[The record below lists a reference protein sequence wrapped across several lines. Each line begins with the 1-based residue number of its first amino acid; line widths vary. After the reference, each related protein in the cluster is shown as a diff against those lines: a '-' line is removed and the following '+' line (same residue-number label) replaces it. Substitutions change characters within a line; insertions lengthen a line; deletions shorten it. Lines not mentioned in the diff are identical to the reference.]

1 VLSRPRVEKPVIDP
15 QRYPVVLVTEEQL
28 NELMRRPSMRQVNR
42 YPRTAYT
49 PVSRWTRWAAAAI
62 VFALVGAVGGLTWF
76 FAPQPAMASFPW
88 AGTPRAPTITTG
100 ASFSVTIASLESGD
114 EAGATAT
121 RVRAFGLPAFT
132 RRSPGKEQLYQ
143 AMVGPYVSLDE
154 AERTQRRLSVMG
166 YRGGRIFVDESLRT
180 TVYEQEPASPAQKDI
195 AALIVG
201 APERHS
207 FVLELPEEPSQ
218 VTSRRTTDAA
228 FDVDVSP
235 LPGPMPAQQWR
246 VPEGVHLLQ
255 AVTME
260 ELSAPGGGQYLRAR
274 LTLPEFAKAN
284 VRNEGRRIYVDLTWP
299 VAEDDVRA
307 PRRAIVEEALEPAA
321 PATAARPGNSRPG
334 SSVRQ
339 DEQYRDA
346 IAPIH
351 RRIAEARPFLQSAAK
366 SGSVE
371 VLGALDQTLAAIESS
386 LTSMSVPASAAPQ
399 HQLLVAATRSVR
411 DGLAPGFTGDRQ
423 EHLQKAFAM
432 FDGAVAPAVPT
443 AVPAATP
450 GLR

>member
-1 VLSRPRVEKPVIDP
+1 VLTRPRVEQPVIDP

-28 NELMRRPSMRQVNR
+28 AELMRRPSMRQVNR
-42 YPRTAYT
+42 HPRAPYAY
-49 PVSRWTRWAAAAI
+49 VRRWTRWAAAAI
-62 VFALVGAVGGLTWF
+62 VFAMVAAVGGLTWF

-88 AGTPRAPTITTG
+88 AATPRVPTMTTG

-114 EAGATAT
+114 EAGETAT

-132 RRSPGKEQLYQ
+132 RRSPGKEQMYQ

-154 AERTQRRLSVMG
+154 AERAQRRLSGIG

-180 TVYEQEPASPAQKDI
+180 GVHEQEPVGAGMKDI

-201 APERHS
+201 APERLS

-218 VTSRRTTDAA
+218 VTSRRTTESA
-228 FDVDVSP
+228 FDVDVTP

-260 ELSAPGGGQYLRAR
+260 ELSAPGGSKYLRAR

-284 VRNEGRRIYVDLTWP
+284 VRNEGRRVYVDLTWP

-307 PRRAIVEEALEPAA
+307 PRRTVEEAAEPAA
-321 PATAARPGNSRPG
+321 ASPRPKAPVASPA
-334 SSVRQ
+334 RQ
-339 DEQYRDA
+339 DEQYNEA
-346 IAPIH
+346 MGPVH
-351 RRIAEARPFLQSAAK
+351 RRISEVRPFLQSAAS
-366 SGSVE
+366 SGSPE
-371 VLGALDQTLAAIESS
+371 VLRALDQTLAALESS
-386 LTSMSVPASAAPQ
+386 LTTMSVPASAAPQ
-399 HQLLVAATRSVR
+399 HQLLVAATRSAR
-411 DGLAPGFTGDRQ
+411 TGLDPAFTGDRQ
-423 EHLQKAFAM
+423 AHLKKAFDM
-432 FDGAVAPAVPT
+432 FDGATAPAAPT
-443 AVPAATP
+443 ATP
-450 GLR
+450 GLQ

>member
-1 VLSRPRVEKPVIDP
+1 VLTRTRVEKPVIDP

-28 NELMRRPSMRQVNR
+28 AELMRRPSMRQVNR
-42 YPRTAYT
+42 HPRAPYV
-49 PVSRWTRWAAAAI
+49 PVRQWTRWAAAAI
-62 VFALVGAVGGLTWF
+62 VFALVAAVGGLTWF

-88 AGTPRAPTITTG
+88 AATPRVPTMTTG

-132 RRSPGKEQLYQ
+132 RRSPGKEQMYQ

-154 AERTQRRLSVMG
+154 AERAQRRLSGMG

-180 TVYEQEPASPAQKDI
+180 SGHGQEPVSLGHKDI

-201 APERHS
+201 APERLS

-218 VTSRRTTDAA
+218 VTSRRTTETA
-228 FDVDVSP
+228 FDIDVSP
-235 LPGPMPAQQWR
+235 LPGPMPAQEWR

-260 ELSAPGGGQYLRAR
+260 ELSAPGGSQYLRAR

-284 VRNEGRRIYVDLTWP
+284 VRNEGRRVYVDLTWP

-307 PRRAIVEEALEPAA
+307 PRRAVEEAAEPAA
-321 PATAARPGNSRPG
+321 AVYESPRPKAPV
-334 SSVRQ
+334 SSSGRQ
-339 DEQYRDA
+339 DEQYREA
-346 IAPIH
+346 MSPVH
-351 RRIAEARPFLQSAAK
+351 RRIAEVRPFLQSAAK

-371 VLGALDQTLAAIESS
+371 VLRALDQTLAALESS

-399 HQLLVAATRSVR
+399 HQLLVAATRSAR
-411 DGLAPGFTGDRQ
+411 AGLDPAFTGDRQ
-423 EHLQKAFAM
+423 AHLQKAFDM
-432 FDGAVAPAVPT
+432 FDGATAP

-450 GLR
+450 GLP

>member
-1 VLSRPRVEKPVIDP
+1 MLTRPRVEKPVLDP

-28 NELMRRPSMRQVNR
+28 AELMRRPSMRQVNR
-42 YPRTAYT
+42 HPRAPYT
-49 PVSRWTRWAAAAI
+49 YVRRWTRWAAAAI
-62 VFALVGAVGGLTWF
+62 VFAMVAAVGGLTWF

-88 AGTPRAPTITTG
+88 AATPRMPTITTG
-100 ASFSVTIASLESGD
+100 ASFSITIASLESGD

-132 RRSPGKEQLYQ
+132 RRSPGREQMYQ

-154 AERTQRRLSVMG
+154 AERAQRRLSGLG

-180 TVYEQEPASPAQKDI
+180 GVHEQEPVSLGNKDI

-201 APERHS
+201 APERLS

-218 VTSRRTTDAA
+218 VTSRRTTETA

-260 ELSAPGGGQYLRAR
+260 ELSAPGGSKYLRAR
-274 LTLPEFAKAN
+274 LALPEFAKAN
-284 VRNEGRRIYVDLTWP
+284 VRNEGRRVYVDLTWP

-307 PRRAIVEEALEPAA
+307 PRRTVEEAAEPAA
-321 PATAARPGNSRPG
+321 AFDSPRPKAPV
-334 SSVRQ
+334 SSPRQ
-339 DEQYRDA
+339 DDQYREA
-346 IAPIH
+346 MIPVH
-351 RRIAEARPFLQSAAK
+351 RRIAEMRPFLQSAAK

-371 VLGALDQTLAAIESS
+371 VLGALDQTLAALESS

-399 HQLLVAATRSVR
+399 HQLLVAATRSARAGV
-411 DGLAPGFTGDRQ
+411 DPAFTGDRQ
-423 EHLQKAFAM
+423 AHLQKAFEM
-432 FDGAVAPAVPT
+432 FDGATAPAAPT
-443 AVPAATP
+443 ATP
-450 GLR
+450 GLQ